1 MTTPLPKH
9 PEVLTELGTRLW
21 DELALASHT
30 RGHGWRTPAL
40 ATVGLD
46 GAPDARTVVLR
57 EVDAGQQTLVL
68 YTDARSPKVA
78 QLAGE
83 PRASLLLW
91 CAQLGWQLRL
101 RVSITVETA
110 GLGVSSRWAR
120 LMMTPSAQDYLSPLP
135 PGSPLDH
142 PLPQRDSREHFAVLT
157 AQVHSMDWLH
167 LDRAGHQRARFTAG
181 ETPVWLQP

>member
-1 MTTPLPKH
+1 MTPLPTH
-9 PEVLTELGTRLW
+9 PQVLAELATRLW
-21 DELALASHT
+21 AELVLASHT
-30 RGHGWRTPAL
+30 RGHGWRTPAM

-46 GAPDARTVVLR
+46 DAPDVRTVVLR
-57 EVDAGQQTLVL
+57 EVNAEQHTLVL

-78 QLAGE
+78 QLAAE

-91 CAQLGWQLRL
+91 SSELGWQLRL
-101 RVSITVETA
+101 RVLISVETA

-120 LMMTPSAQDYLSPLP
+120 LQMTPAAHDYLSPLP

-157 AQVHSMDWLH
+157 AQVLSMDWLD
-167 LDRAGHQRARFTAG
+167 LARSGHRRARFSAG
-181 ETPVWLQP
+181 EDPVWLQP